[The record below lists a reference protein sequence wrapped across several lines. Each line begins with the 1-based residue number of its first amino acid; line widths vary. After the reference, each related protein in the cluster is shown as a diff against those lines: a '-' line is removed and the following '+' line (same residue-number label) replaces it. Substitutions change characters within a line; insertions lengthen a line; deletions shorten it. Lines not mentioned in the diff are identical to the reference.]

1 MAQQIAPRGEI
12 FIVTDGG
19 MHHHLAA
26 SGNLGQIIRKNYP
39 VAVGNR
45 MAATGRGPDR
55 GPPAGGRDRERRRH
69 HGRGRRQPGQHR
81 GPGSGRERRRD
92 HADGPDPSGR
102 WPW

>member
-1 MAQQIAPRGEI
+1 V

-45 MAATGRGPDR
+45 MAPADSGPATVTGPLCTPLDVLADKMELAHAQV
-55 GPPAGGRDRERRRH
+55 GDLIVVFQSGAYGASASPAAFLSHPAALEVLV
-69 HGRGRRQPGQHR
+69 
-81 GPGSGRERRRD
+81 
-92 HADGPDPSGR
+92 
-102 WPW
+102 